1 MKDALMNA
9 LLGIREEYF
18 SALFQDYKLKD
29 QYGNIWDIRTVEFN
43 ERWTILRIGLDGT
56 ENYSC
61 IMISADGSTNELQ
74 EYELIKK

>member
-1 MKDALMNA
+1 MEDALMNA
-9 LLGIREEYF
+9 LFGIREEYF
-18 SALFQDYKLKD
+18 SALFQYYNLKD

-43 ERWTILRIGLDGT
+43 ERWTIFRLGLDGT

-61 IMISADGSTNELQ
+61 VMISADGVTNELQ